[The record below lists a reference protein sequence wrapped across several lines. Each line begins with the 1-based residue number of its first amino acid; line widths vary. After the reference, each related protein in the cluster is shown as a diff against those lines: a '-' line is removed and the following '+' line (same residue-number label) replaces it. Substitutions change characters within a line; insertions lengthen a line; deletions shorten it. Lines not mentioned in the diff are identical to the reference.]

1 MSITND
7 YGSYSSF
14 GGVASAGAGFL
25 GAFVV
30 IYVIMMLLA
39 LAASVIMII
48 SEWKIFEKNNKPGW
62 YSLIPFLKM
71 WTLFEIVGV
80 QGWWCLVPFA
90 NVVFTYIVSYKLA
103 IKYGKSTGFAV
114 ITLLFPFVGYPMI
127 AFAKDETESKK
138 EAKQAE
144 EKKSTSKAKE
154 EKVASKD
161 DKEEK
166 TETNKTTKKATKKNV
181 KFCAKCGAE
190 MEKDA
195 AFCPECG
202 TKA

>member
-62 YSLIPFLKM
+62 YSLIPFLNM
-71 WTLFEIVGV
+71 WTLFEIVGGFLKIERFSYIFV
-80 QGWWCLVPFA
+80 FLISFGNAAFFNVLNISTMEYFPTVIRGSCVGLTNIVGKAATTIVPSMTTFVSHSPFLFSFFLILSVLMMNHLEETKGKEIQDLVPE
-90 NVVFTYIVSYKLA
+90 LA
-103 IKYGKSTGFAV
+103 
-114 ITLLFPFVGYPMI
+114 
-127 AFAKDETESKK
+127 
-138 EAKQAE
+138 
-144 EKKSTSKAKE
+144 
-154 EKVASKD
+154 
-161 DKEEK
+161 
-166 TETNKTTKKATKKNV
+166 
-181 KFCAKCGAE
+181 
-190 MEKDA
+190 
-195 AFCPECG
+195 
-202 TKA
+202 

>member
-1 MSITND
+1 
-7 YGSYSSF
+7 
-14 GGVASAGAGFL
+14 
-25 GAFVV
+25 
-30 IYVIMMLLA
+30 
-39 LAASVIMII
+39 
-48 SEWKIFEKNNKPGW
+48 
-62 YSLIPFLKM
+62 M

-138 EAKQAE
+138 EAKQDE

-154 EKVASKD
+154 
-161 DKEEK
+161 
-166 TETNKTTKKATKKNV
+166 
-181 KFCAKCGAE
+181 
-190 MEKDA
+190 
-195 AFCPECG
+195 
-202 TKA
+202 